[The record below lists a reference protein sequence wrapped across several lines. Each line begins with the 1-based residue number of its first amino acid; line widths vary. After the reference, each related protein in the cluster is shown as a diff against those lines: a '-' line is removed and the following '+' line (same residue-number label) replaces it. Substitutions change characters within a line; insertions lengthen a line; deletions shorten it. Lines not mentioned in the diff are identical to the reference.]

1 MSVVPVVD
9 VLQGRA
15 AVDSEVTVRGW
26 VRTRRDSKAGISFL
40 AVYDGSCFDPL
51 QAVVNNSLPN
61 YQDEVLHLTTG
72 CSVEVTGKVVASP
85 GEGQSFELQATAI
98 KVVGW
103 VDDPDTYPMA
113 AKRHSIEY
121 LREVAHLRPR
131 TNLIG
136 AVARVRHTL
145 AQAIHRFFHENGYFW
160 VSTPLITAS
169 DTEGAG
175 EMFRVSTLD
184 LENLPRTDK
193 GAVDF
198 SEDFFGKEAFLT
210 VSGQLNGET
219 YACALSKVYTF
230 GPTFRAENSNTSRH
244 LAEFWMIE
252 PEVAFATLDDVAG
265 LAESMLKYVFQAVL
279 DERADDLKFFAERV
293 DKDAIARLERFVSSD
308 FAQVDYTDAI
318 EILLASGQTFENPVS
333 WGIDLSS
340 EHERY
345 LAEKHFQAPVVVKNY
360 PKDIK
365 AFYMRMNEDGKTVAA
380 MDVLAPGIGEI
391 IGGSQREERLDV
403 LDQRLEEMGL
413 NKEDYWWYRDLH
425 WGERLLDSSVQ
436 MIRNVPHLALIPLVI
451 LWFGIDESAKIFLVA
466 LGTLFPIYLNTYH
479 GIKNIDRGLLEMARS
494 YGLSGFRLFTQ
505 VVLPGALPSIMVGV
519 RFALGFMWLTLIVA
533 ETISANSGI
542 GYLAMNAREFLQTD
556 VVVVAIVLY
565 ALLGKL
571 ADVGAQLLERVW
583 LRWHPAY
590 QLKQGEAL

>member
-9 VLQGRA
+9 VLQGRV

-26 VRTRRDSKAGISFL
+26 VRTRRDSKAGISFI
-40 AVYDGSCFDPL
+40 AVYDGSCFNPL
-51 QAVVNNSLPN
+51 QAVVNNNLSN
-61 YQDEVLHLTTG
+61 YQDDVLRLTTG
-72 CSVEVTGKVVASP
+72 CSVEITGNVVASP
-85 GEGQSFELQATAI
+85 GEGQSFELQATHVN
-98 KVVGW
+98 VVGW

-184 LENLPRTDK
+184 LENLPRTEQGK
-193 GAVDF
+193 VDF

-219 YACALSKVYTF
+219 YACALSNVYTF

-252 PEVAFATLDDVAG
+252 PEVAFASLDDVAS
-265 LAESMLKYVFQAVL
+265 LAENLLKYVFQAVL
-279 DERADDLKFFAERV
+279 NERADDMAFFAERV
-293 DKDAIARLERFVSSD
+293 DKEAVTRLEKFVSSD
-308 FAQVDYTDAI
+308 FAQVDYTDAV
-318 EILLASGQTFENPVS
+318 EILLNCGQQFENPVY
-333 WGIDLSS
+333 WGVDLSS

-345 LAEKHFQAPVVVKNY
+345 LAEQHFKAPVVVKNY

-365 AFYMRMNEDGKTVAA
+365 AFYMRMNDDGKTVAA

-391 IGGSQREERLDV
+391 IGGSQREERLAQ
-403 LDQRLEEMGL
+403 LDSRLEEMGL
-413 NKEDYWWYRDLH
+413 NKEDYWWYRDLRRYGTIPH
-425 WGERLLDSSVQ
+425 SGFGLGFERLIAYVTGVQ
-436 MIRNVPHLALIPLVI
+436 NVRDVIPFPRTPRNAS
-451 LWFGIDESAKIFLVA
+451 F
-466 LGTLFPIYLNTYH
+466 
-479 GIKNIDRGLLEMARS
+479 
-494 YGLSGFRLFTQ
+494 
-505 VVLPGALPSIMVGV
+505 
-519 RFALGFMWLTLIVA
+519 
-533 ETISANSGI
+533 
-542 GYLAMNAREFLQTD
+542 
-556 VVVVAIVLY
+556 
-565 ALLGKL
+565 
-571 ADVGAQLLERVW
+571 
-583 LRWHPAY
+583 
-590 QLKQGEAL
+590 